1 MKELREAL
9 KQKNKVIIGT
19 EKTLK
24 LLKKGQLTIV
34 YMSSNCPNHV
44 KQDVEHYAKLHEIKI
59 IKLNESNEELGV
71 ICKKPFSISIL
82 GF

>member
-34 YMSSNCPNHV
+34 YMSSNCPGHV

>member
-1 MKELREAL
+1 MKELKEAL

-24 LLKKGQLTIV
+24 LLKKGQLTSI
-34 YMSSNCPNHV
+34 YLSSNCPSHV
-44 KQDVEHYAKLHEIKI
+44 KQDVEHYAKLHEIKVI
-59 IKLNESNEELGV
+59 MLKQSNEELGV
-71 ICKKPFSISIL
+71 MCKKPFSISIL